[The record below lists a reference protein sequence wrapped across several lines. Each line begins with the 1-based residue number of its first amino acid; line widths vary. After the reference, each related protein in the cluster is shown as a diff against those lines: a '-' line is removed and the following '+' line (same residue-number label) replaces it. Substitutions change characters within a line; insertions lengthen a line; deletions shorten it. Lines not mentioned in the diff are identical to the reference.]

1 MLENEITM
9 TVSHPRCEYL
19 ENPLA
24 IGTVYP
30 RLSWSLQSGQRG
42 DRQTAYQILVAS
54 SEELLRDDKG
64 DMWDSG
70 KVTSDETI
78 NIIYE
83 GAPLKSRVRCWWKV
97 RSWNCENQVSP

>member
-9 TVSHPRCEYL
+9 TVSLQRCEYL

-24 IGTVYP
+24 IGTLEP

-42 DRQTAYQILVAS
+42 EKQAAYQILVAS
-54 SEELLRDDKG
+54 SEEFLRDDNG

-70 KVTSDETI
+70 KVTSDETV
-78 NIIYE
+78 NIIYA
-83 GAPLKSRVRCWWKV
+83 GAPLKLSLIHI
-97 RSWNCENQVSP
+97 